1 MLALQIPR
9 GCVNY
14 RGERR
19 LMLRKLLR
27 PEMGGAQEV
36 GFRPLMH
43 GTAPAAFGGAG
54 GDAQP
59 QIVVCVGLRWP
70 Q

>member
-1 MLALQIPR
+1 
-9 GCVNY
+9 
-14 RGERR
+14 
-19 LMLRKLLR
+19 
-27 PEMGGAQEV
+27 MGGAQEV